1 MLIESYYTTFTRLRG
16 HEIESGRGTF
26 DTDKAYRET
35 SAAWFFRD
43 DETGFVDVVKKDV
56 RVTPAQGD
64 DTGNAIISEM
74 IFSN

>member
-1 MLIESYYTTFTRLRG
+1 MLIESYYTTRTSRRG
-16 HEIESGRGTF
+16 REIEAGRGTF
-26 DTDKAYRET
+26 DTNEAYRET
-35 SAAWFFRD
+35 ATAWFFKD